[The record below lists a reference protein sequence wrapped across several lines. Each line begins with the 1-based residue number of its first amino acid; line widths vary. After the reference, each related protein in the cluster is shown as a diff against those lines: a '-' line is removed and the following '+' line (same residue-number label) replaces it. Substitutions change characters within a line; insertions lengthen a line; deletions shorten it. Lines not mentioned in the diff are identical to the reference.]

1 VRQGQGRFITVE
13 GGEGTG
19 KTTQCARLAARLESH
34 GREVVH
40 TREPGGTPAAEMLR
54 GLLVEGEAGRWDAMA
69 EALLHFAARRSH
81 LEGRILPALERGAW
95 VVCDRFADST
105 MAYQGYAMGL
115 GREAVETLYRLVVGD
130 CAPDLTIVLDLSVE
144 AGLER
149 ARARGEG
156 ADRYERMDHGF
167 HERLRLAFRDIARRE
182 PQRCVLV
189 EAAADEGAV
198 AEAVWDAVRARLEP
212 CRNG

>member
-1 VRQGQGRFITVE
+1 
-13 GGEGTG
+13 
-19 KTTQCARLAARLESH
+19 
-34 GREVVH
+34 
-40 TREPGGTPAAEMLR
+40 
-54 GLLVEGEAGRWDAMA
+54 
-69 EALLHFAARRSH
+69 
-81 LEGRILPALERGAW
+81 
-95 VVCDRFADST
+95 
-105 MAYQGYAMGL
+105 
-115 GREAVETLYRLVVGD
+115 VVGD